1 MRPET
6 LQHLAD
12 AKSAAEELRQVA
24 VAGWQQERI
33 LALAVER
40 LLTIIGEAFV
50 RMRASEPDVLDQITD
65 APKIIGMR
73 NVLVHGYDALDPAR
87 IQDAIALSV
96 PKLITDI
103 DVLLT
108 GHGRG

>member
-6 LQHLAD
+6 LQNLAD
-12 AKSAAEELRQVA
+12 ARAAADEVRQVA
-24 VAGWQQERI
+24 VAGWQEDRI

-40 LLTIIGEAFV
+40 LLMIIGEAFV
-50 RMRASEPDVLDQITD
+50 RIRASEPHALDQIAD

-87 IQDAIALSV
+87 IQEAIALSL
-96 PKLITDI
+96 PELIANI
-103 DVLLT
+103 DAAL
-108 GHGRG
+108 GDHRDG